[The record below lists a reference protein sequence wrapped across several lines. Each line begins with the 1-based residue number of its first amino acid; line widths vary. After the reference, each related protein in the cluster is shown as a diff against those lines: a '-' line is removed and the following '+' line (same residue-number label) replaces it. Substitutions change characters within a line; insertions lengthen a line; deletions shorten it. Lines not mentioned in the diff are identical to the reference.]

1 MKKILIVAT
10 GLFLL
15 GCTDNSIDKTNNAS
29 GTGNHPRDVNEAIA
43 DSTPIVHDS
52 AGMQEANKNSTP

>member
-1 MKKILIVAT
+1 MKKVLIVIT

-15 GCTDNSIDKTNNAS
+15 GCTDNSIDKMNNAS
-29 GTGNHPRDVNEAIA
+29 DGGNHPRDINEAIA

-52 AGMQEANKNSTP
+52 AGAANKNSTP